1 MTLPTPPPRTIQQ
14 RLAGLNPRQQEA
26 VRYIDGPCLV
36 LAGAGSGKT
45 SVITTKIA
53 YLVQVCGM
61 SARRIAAVTFTNK
74 AAREMKERVG
84 SMLKGK
90 EGHGLTVSTFHTL
103 GLNIIR
109 RELKALGY
117 RPGFSLFDPEDA
129 KALLRDLMHKD
140 AQVDADQIN
149 AVQHRISEWKNDLV
163 LPGQA
168 MSHAADEDELFAA
181 RVYEAYNRHLKAY
194 NAVDFDDLI
203 LLPVVL
209 LRDDPEALARWRK
222 RIHYMLVDEY
232 QDTNVSQYQLVKLLM
247 GERKTF
253 TVVGDDDQSI
263 YAWRGARPEN
273 LVTLGEDFPR
283 LDVIKLEQNYRSTGT
298 ILRAANTLISNNP
311 HVYEKTLWSDM
322 GDGAPIR
329 VVVNRHEEAE
339 ADRVASE
346 ILTRRIKERAEWR
359 DFAVLYRGNFQA
371 RLLELKLQH
380 YQIPYKLSGGT
391 SFFSRN
397 EIKDAMAYLRLL
409 INPADDNAFLRIVNV
424 PRREI
429 GPSTLEKLA
438 NYANDQATGRSIS
451 LFAACHELG
460 LAEQLPVRAVE
471 RLGRFTH
478 FIDGVRRRMDGGDA
492 IAAIRDMLREM
503 DYEAWLYQ
511 NASAPT
517 IAERRMAN
525 VWILIDQLEKSMQA
539 SPEDEGPDEST
550 ASEETETD
558 SVEAAISR
566 LVLRDILEQQAEED
580 DSDRVQLL
588 TMHASKGLE
597 FPHVYLMGLEEELL
611 PHRNAVEAGTVEEER
626 RLAYVGITR
635 ARRTLT
641 LTLARQRKTYGELMD
656 CAPSRFLDELPEADL
671 EWEGRPDREDP
682 EKKQARGQDAIAG
695 LRSLLG

>member
-1 MTLPTPPPRTIQQ
+1 MPQPPTSILSRIK
-14 RLAGLNPRQQEA
+14 GLNPRQQEA

-53 YLVQVCGM
+53 YLVQECGM
-61 SARRIAAVTFTNK
+61 SARKIAAVTFTNK

-84 SMLKGK
+84 QMLKGK
-90 EGHGLTVSTFHTL
+90 EGHGLTVSTFHNL

-109 RELKALGY
+109 GELKTLGY
-117 RPGFSLFDPEDA
+117 KAGFSLFDPEDA
-129 KALLRDLMHKD
+129 KALLRDLMNKD
-140 AQVDADQIN
+140 AQVDAEQIN
-149 AVQHRISEWKNDLV
+149 AVQSKISTWKNDLV
-163 LPGQA
+163 LPSDA
-168 MSHAADEDELFAA
+168 LSFAADDDEHFAA
-181 RVYEAYNRHLKAY
+181 RVYEAYVRHLKAY

-209 LRDDPEALARWRK
+209 LQRDPEALARWRNK
-222 RIHYMLVDEY
+222 IHYMLVDEY
-232 QDTNVSQYQLVKLLM
+232 QDTNVSQYLLVKLLM
-247 GERKTF
+247 AERATF

-283 LDVIKLEQNYRSTGT
+283 LKVIKLEQNYRSTAT
-298 ILRAANTLISNNP
+298 ILRAANTLIANNP
-311 HVYEKTLWSDM
+311 HVYDKTLWSDM

-329 VVVNRHEEAE
+329 VIVNRHEEAE
-339 ADRVASE
+339 SERVASE
-346 ILTRRIKERAEWR
+346 MLTRRIKEKAEWR

-397 EIKDAMAYLRLL
+397 EIKDTMAYLRLL

-424 PRREI
+424 PRREV
-429 GPSTLEKLA
+429 GPGTLEKLA
-438 NYANDQATGRSIS
+438 NYANERTIS
-451 LFAACHELG
+451 LFSACHELG
-460 LAEQLPVRAVE
+460 LEQVLPTRAVE
-471 RLGRFTH
+471 RLSRFTH
-478 FIDGVRRRMDGGDA
+478 FIDGVRKRMDQGDA
-492 IAAIRDMLREM
+492 IAAIRDMLRDM

-517 IAERRMAN
+517 VAERRMAN
-525 VWILIDQLEKSMQA
+525 VWILIDQLEKSLNRD
-539 SPEDEGPDEST
+539 PEDDT
-550 ASEETETD
+550 ASTETETD
-558 SVEAAISR
+558 GVEAAISR

-597 FPHVYLMGLEEELL
+597 FPHVYLMGLEEDLL
-611 PHRNAVEAGTVEEER
+611 PHRNAIEMGTVEEER

-641 LTLARQRKTYGELMD
+641 LTLARQRKAYGELMD
-656 CAPSRFLDELPEADL
+656 CQPSRFLDELPGDDL
-671 EWEGRPDREDP
+671 EWEGRADKEDP
-682 EKKQARGQDAIAG
+682 DKKQARGKDAIAG

>member
-1 MTLPTPPPRTIQQ
+1 MSIQQ
-14 RLAGLNPRQQEA
+14 RLAKLNPRQQEA

-84 SMLKGK
+84 QMLKGK

-109 RELKALGY
+109 GELKALGY
-117 RPGFSLFDPEDA
+117 KPGFSLFDPEDA
-129 KALLRDLMHKD
+129 KALLRDLMNKD
-140 AQVDADQIN
+140 AQVDAEQIN
-149 AVQHRISEWKNDLV
+149 TVQHQISEWKNDLV

-168 MSHAADEDELFAA
+168 LSHAVDEDAHYAA
-181 RVYEAYNRHLKAY
+181 RVYEAYVRHLKAY

-209 LRDDPEALARWRK
+209 LKNDPEVLARWRRK
-222 RIHYMLVDEY
+222 IHYMLVDEY
-232 QDTNVSQYQLVKLLM
+232 QDTNVSQYLLVKLLM
-247 GERKTF
+247 EERKTF

-283 LDVIKLEQNYRSTGT
+283 LNVIKLEQNYRSTAT
-298 ILRAANTLISNNP
+298 ILRAANTLIANNP
-311 HVYEKTLWSDM
+311 HVYEKTLWSEM
-322 GDGAPIR
+322 GQGAPIR

-339 ADRVASE
+339 AERVASE

-429 GPSTLEKLA
+429 GPGTLEKLA
-438 NYANDQATGRSIS
+438 NYATERGAS
-451 LFAACHELG
+451 LFDACHELG
-460 LAEQLPVRAVE
+460 LEQQLPARAVE
-471 RLGRFTH
+471 RLARFTH
-478 FIDGVRRRMDGGDA
+478 FIDGVRRRMDEGDA
-492 IAAIRDMLREM
+492 LTAIRGMLHEM

-525 VWILIDQLEKSMQA
+525 VWTLIDQLEKSMRRA
-539 SPEDEGPDEST
+539 PEEIEAED
-550 ASEETETD
+550 AAETD
-558 SVEAAISR
+558 DVEAAISR

-580 DSDRVQLL
+580 DTDKVQLL

-611 PHRNAVEAGTVEEER
+611 PHRNAIEAGTVEEER

-635 ARRTLT
+635 ARQTLT
-641 LTLARQRKTYGELMD
+641 LTLARQRKAFGELMD
-656 CAPSRFLDELPEADL
+656 CLPSRFLDELPPDDL

>member
-1 MTLPTPPPRTIQQ
+1 MTPQPPKSILSRIK
-14 RLAGLNPRQQEA
+14 GLNPRQQEA

-53 YLVQVCGM
+53 YLVQECGM
-61 SARRIAAVTFTNK
+61 SARKIAAVTFTNK

-84 SMLKGK
+84 QMLKGK
-90 EGHGLTVSTFHTL
+90 EGHGLTVSTFHNL

-109 RELKALGY
+109 GELKTLGY
-117 RPGFSLFDPEDA
+117 KPGFSLFDPEDA
-129 KALLRDLMHKD
+129 KALLRDLMNKD
-140 AQVDADQIN
+140 AQVDAEQIN
-149 AVQHRISEWKNDLV
+149 AVQAKISTWKNDLV
-163 LPGQA
+163 LPSDA
-168 MSHAADEDELFAA
+168 LSFAADDDEHFAA
-181 RVYEAYNRHLKAY
+181 RVYEAYVRHLKAY

-209 LRDDPEALARWRK
+209 LQRDPEALARWRNK
-222 RIHYMLVDEY
+222 IHYMLVDEY
-232 QDTNVSQYQLVKLLM
+232 QDTNVSQYLLVKLLM
-247 GERKTF
+247 AERATF

-283 LDVIKLEQNYRSTGT
+283 LKVVKLEQNYRSTGT
-298 ILRAANTLISNNP
+298 ILRAANTLIANNP
-311 HVYEKTLWSDM
+311 HVYDKTLWSDM

-329 VVVNRHEEAE
+329 VIVNRHEEAE
-339 ADRVASE
+339 SERVASE
-346 ILTRRIKERAEWR
+346 MLTRRIKEKAEWR

-397 EIKDAMAYLRLL
+397 EIKDTMAYLRLL

-429 GPSTLEKLA
+429 GPGTLEKLA
-438 NYANDQATGRSIS
+438 NYATERSIS

-460 LAEQLPVRAVE
+460 LEQTLPTRAVE
-471 RLGRFTH
+471 RLSRFTH
-478 FIDGVRRRMDGGDA
+478 FIDGVRKRMDQDDA
-492 IAAIRDMLREM
+492 IAAIRDMLRDM

-517 IAERRMAN
+517 VAERRMAN
-525 VWILIDQLEKSMQA
+525 VWILIDQLEKSLNRD
-539 SPEDEGPDEST
+539 PEDADDST
-550 ASEETETD
+550 ATETD
-558 SVEAAISR
+558 GVEAAISR

-597 FPHVYLMGLEEELL
+597 FPHVYLMGLEEDLL
-611 PHRNAVEAGTVEEER
+611 PHRNAIEMETVEEER

-641 LTLARQRKTYGELMD
+641 LTLARQRKAYGELMD
-656 CAPSRFLDELPEADL
+656 CQPSRFLDELPADDL
-671 EWEGRPDREDP
+671 EWEGRADKEDP
-682 EKKQARGQDAIAG
+682 EKKQARGKDALAG
-695 LRSLLG
+695 IRSLLG

>member
-1 MTLPTPPPRTIQQ
+1 MTPQPPKSILSRIK
-14 RLAGLNPRQQEA
+14 GLNPRQQEA

-53 YLVQVCGM
+53 YLVQECGM
-61 SARRIAAVTFTNK
+61 SARKIAAVTFTNK

-84 SMLKGK
+84 QMLKGK
-90 EGHGLTVSTFHTL
+90 EGHGLTVSTFHNLGLTIIRGELKTL
-103 GLNIIR
+103 GY
-109 RELKALGY
+109 K
-117 RPGFSLFDPEDA
+117 PGFSLFDPEDA
-129 KALLRDLMHKD
+129 KALLRDLMNKD
-140 AQVDADQIN
+140 AQVDAEQIN
-149 AVQHRISEWKNDLV
+149 AVQSKISTWKNDLV
-163 LPGQA
+163 LPSDA
-168 MSHAADEDELFAA
+168 LSFAADDDEHFAA
-181 RVYEAYNRHLKAY
+181 RVYEAYVRHLKAY

-209 LRDDPEALARWRK
+209 LQRDPDALARWRNK
-222 RIHYMLVDEY
+222 IHYMLVDEY
-232 QDTNVSQYQLVKLLM
+232 QDTNVSQYLLVKLLM
-247 GERKTF
+247 AERATF

-283 LDVIKLEQNYRSTGT
+283 LNVIKLEQNYRSTGT
-298 ILRAANTLISNNP
+298 ILRAANTLIANNP
-311 HVYEKTLWSDM
+311 HVYDKTLWSDM

-329 VVVNRHEEAE
+329 VIVNRHEEAE
-339 ADRVASE
+339 SERVASE
-346 ILTRRIKERAEWR
+346 MLTRRIKEKAEWR

-397 EIKDAMAYLRLL
+397 EIKDTMAYLRLL

-429 GPSTLEKLA
+429 GPGTLEKLA
-438 NYANDQATGRSIS
+438 NYATERSIS

-460 LAEQLPVRAVE
+460 LEQTLPTRAVE
-471 RLGRFTH
+471 RLSRFTH
-478 FIDGVRRRMDGGDA
+478 FIDGVRKRMDQDDA
-492 IAAIRDMLREM
+492 IAAIRDMLRDM

-517 IAERRMAN
+517 VAERRMAN
-525 VWILIDQLEKSMQA
+525 VWILIDQLEKSLNRD
-539 SPEDEGPDEST
+539 PEDADDST
-550 ASEETETD
+550 ATETD
-558 SVEAAISR
+558 GVEAAISR

-597 FPHVYLMGLEEELL
+597 FPHVYLMGLEEDLL
-611 PHRNAVEAGTVEEER
+611 PHRNAIEMGTVEEER

-641 LTLARQRKTYGELMD
+641 LTLARQRKAYGELMD
-656 CAPSRFLDELPEADL
+656 CQPSRFLDELPADDL
-671 EWEGRPDREDP
+671 EWEGRADKEDP
-682 EKKQARGQDAIAG
+682 EKKQARGKDAIAG

>member
-1 MTLPTPPPRTIQQ
+1 MSIKQ
-14 RLAGLNPRQQEA
+14 RLAKLNPRQQEA
-26 VRYIDGPCLV
+26 VRFIDGPCLV

-53 YLVQVCGM
+53 YLVQECGM
-61 SARRIAAVTFTNK
+61 SARKIAAVTFTNK

-84 SMLKGK
+84 QLLQGR

-109 RELKALGY
+109 GELKTLGY
-117 RPGFSLFDPEDA
+117 KPGFSLFDPEDA
-129 KALLRDLMHKD
+129 KALLRDLMQKD
-140 AQVDADQIN
+140 AQIDADQIN
-149 AVQHRISEWKNDLV
+149 RVQGQISTWKNDLV
-163 LPGQA
+163 MPGDA
-168 MSHAADEDELFAA
+168 LSHAADDDEQFAA

-209 LRDDPEALARWRK
+209 LRDDPEVLARWRRK
-222 RIHYMLVDEY
+222 IHYMLVDEY
-232 QDTNVSQYQLVKLLM
+232 QDTNVSQYLLVKLLM
-247 GERKTF
+247 AERATF

-283 LDVIKLEQNYRSTGT
+283 LNVIKLEQNYRSTGT
-298 ILRAANTLISNNP
+298 ILRAANTLIANNP
-311 HVYEKTLWSDM
+311 HVYEKALWSELGP
-322 GDGAPIR
+322 GDAIR

-391 SFFSRN
+391 SFFARN

-429 GPSTLEKLA
+429 GPGTLEKLA
-438 NYANDQATGRSIS
+438 NYANDQATGRGIS
-451 LFAACHELG
+451 LFAACHEIG
-460 LAEQLPVRAVE
+460 LEQVLPARAVE

-478 FIDGVRRRMDGGDA
+478 FIDGVRRRMDSGDA

-503 DYEAWLYQ
+503 DYEAWLHQ

-517 IAERRMAN
+517 VAERRMAN
-525 VWILIDQLEKSMQA
+525 VWTLIDQLEKSMERNA
-539 SPEDEGPDEST
+539 EDSATEDSD
-550 ASEETETD
+550 SLETETD
-558 SVEAAISR
+558 GVEAAISR

-597 FPHVYLMGLEEELL
+597 FPHVYLMGLEEDLL

-641 LTLARQRKTYGELMD
+641 LTLARQRKAYGELLD
-656 CAPSRFLDELPEADL
+656 CTPSRFLDELPPDDL
-671 EWEGRPDREDP
+671 DWEGRADKEDP
-682 EKKQARGQDAIAG
+682 EKKQARGKDAIAG

>member
-1 MTLPTPPPRTIQQ
+1 MPQPPTSILSRIK
-14 RLAGLNPRQQEA
+14 GLNPRQQEA

-53 YLVQVCGM
+53 YLVQECGM
-61 SARRIAAVTFTNK
+61 SARKIAAVTFTNK

-84 SMLKGK
+84 QMLKGK
-90 EGHGLTVSTFHTL
+90 EGHGLTVSTFHNL

-109 RELKALGY
+109 GELKTLGY
-117 RPGFSLFDPEDA
+117 KPGFSLFDPEDA
-129 KALLRDLMHKD
+129 KALLRDLMNKD
-140 AQVDADQIN
+140 AQVDAEQIN
-149 AVQHRISEWKNDLV
+149 AVQSKISTWKNDLV
-163 LPGQA
+163 LPSDA
-168 MSHAADEDELFAA
+168 LSFAADDDEHFAA
-181 RVYEAYNRHLKAY
+181 RVYEAYVRHLKAY

-209 LRDDPEALARWRK
+209 LQRDPEALARWRNK
-222 RIHYMLVDEY
+222 IHYMLVDEY
-232 QDTNVSQYQLVKLLM
+232 QDTNVSQYLLVKLLM
-247 GERKTF
+247 AERATF

-283 LDVIKLEQNYRSTGT
+283 LKVIKLEQNYRSTAT
-298 ILRAANTLISNNP
+298 ILRAANTLIANNP
-311 HVYEKTLWSDM
+311 HVYDKTLWSDM

-329 VVVNRHEEAE
+329 VIVNRHEEAE
-339 ADRVASE
+339 SERVASE
-346 ILTRRIKERAEWR
+346 MLTRRIKEKAEWR

-397 EIKDAMAYLRLL
+397 EIKDTMAYLRLL

-429 GPSTLEKLA
+429 GPGTLEKLA
-438 NYANDQATGRSIS
+438 NYANERTIS
-451 LFAACHELG
+451 LFSACHELG
-460 LAEQLPVRAVE
+460 LEQVLPTRAVE
-471 RLGRFTH
+471 RLSRFTH
-478 FIDGVRRRMDGGDA
+478 FIDGVRKRMDQGDA
-492 IAAIRDMLREM
+492 IAAIRDMLRDM

-517 IAERRMAN
+517 VAERRMAN
-525 VWILIDQLEKSMQA
+525 VWILIDQLEKSLNRD
-539 SPEDEGPDEST
+539 PEDDT
-550 ASEETETD
+550 ASTETETD
-558 SVEAAISR
+558 GVEAAISR

-597 FPHVYLMGLEEELL
+597 FPHVYLMGLEEDLL
-611 PHRNAVEAGTVEEER
+611 PHRNAIEMGTVEEER

-641 LTLARQRKTYGELMD
+641 LTLARQRKAYGELMD
-656 CAPSRFLDELPEADL
+656 CQQSRFLDELPGDDL
-671 EWEGRPDREDP
+671 EWEGRADKEDP
-682 EKKQARGQDAIAG
+682 DKKQARGKDAIAG

>member
-1 MTLPTPPPRTIQQ
+1 MSIQQ
-14 RLAGLNPRQQEA
+14 RLATLNPRQQEA
-26 VRYIDGPCLV
+26 VRFIDGPCLV

-45 SVITTKIA
+45 SVITSKIA
-53 YLVQVCGM
+53 YLVQECGM

-84 SMLKGK
+84 QLLKGR

-109 RELKALGY
+109 GELKTLGY
-117 RPGFSLFDPEDA
+117 KPGFSLFDPEDA
-129 KALLRDLMHKD
+129 KALLRDLMQKD

-149 AVQHRISEWKNDLV
+149 RVQGQISTWKNDLV

-168 MSHAADEDELFAA
+168 LSHAADEDEQYAA
-181 RVYEAYNRHLKAY
+181 RLYEAYGRHLKAY

-203 LLPVVL
+203 MLPVVL
-209 LRDDPEALARWRK
+209 LSNDPEALARWRRK
-222 RIHYMLVDEY
+222 IHYMLVDEY
-232 QDTNVSQYQLVKLLM
+232 QDTNISQYQLVRLLM
-247 GERKTF
+247 AERGTF

-283 LDVIKLEQNYRSTGT
+283 LRVIKLEQNYRSTQL
-298 ILRAANTLISNNP
+298 ILRAANTLIANNP
-311 HVYEKTLWSDM
+311 HVYDKALWSDK
-322 GDGAPIR
+322 GIGAPIR
-329 VVVNRHEEAE
+329 IVVNRHEEAE
-339 ADRVASE
+339 AERVASE

-391 SFFSRN
+391 SFFSRG

-409 INPADDNAFLRIVNV
+409 INPGDDNAFLRIVNV

-429 GPSTLEKLA
+429 GPGTLEKLA
-438 NYANDQATGRSIS
+438 NYATERGQS
-451 LFAACHELG
+451 LFAACHEMG
-460 LAEQLPVRAVE
+460 LEQVLPARAVE
-471 RLGRFTH
+471 RLSRFTH
-478 FIDGVRRRMDGGDA
+478 FIDGVRKRMDQNEA
-492 IAAIRDMLREM
+492 ISAIREMLRDM
-503 DYEAWLYQ
+503 DYEAWLFQ

-517 IAERRMAN
+517 VAERRMAN
-525 VWILIDQLEKSMQA
+525 VWILIDQLEKSMQREA
-539 SPEDEGPDEST
+539 GDDE
-550 ASEETETD
+550 ASEETD
-558 SVEAAISR
+558 DVESAISR

-580 DSDRVQLL
+580 DSDRIQLL
-588 TMHASKGLE
+588 TLHAAKGLE
-597 FPHVYLMGLEEELL
+597 FPHVYVMGLEEELL
-611 PHRNAVEAGTVEEER
+611 PHRNAIELDTVEEER

-635 ARRTLT
+635 ARQTLT

-656 CAPSRFLDELPEADL
+656 CTPSRFLDELPAEDL
-671 EWEGRPDREDP
+671 EWEGRADKEDP
-682 EKKQARGQDAIAG
+682 DKKQARGKDAIAG

>member
-1 MTLPTPPPRTIQQ
+1 MNSSIAQ
-14 RLAGLNPRQQEA
+14 RLRGLNPSQQEA
-26 VRYIDGPCLV
+26 VRAIDGPCLV

-53 YLVQVCGM
+53 YLVKECGM

-84 SMLKGK
+84 SLLQGK

-109 RELKALGY
+109 GELKALGY
-117 RPGFSLFDPEDA
+117 KPGFSLFDPEDA
-129 KALLRDLMHKD
+129 KALLRDLMNKD
-140 AQVDADQIN
+140 AQVDAEAIN
-149 AVQHRISEWKNDLV
+149 AVQGQISQWKNDLV
-163 LPGQA
+163 LPGEA
-168 MSHAADEDELFAA
+168 LSHAADDDAHFAA
-181 RVYEAYNRHLKAY
+181 RVYEAYVRHLRAY

-209 LRDDPEALARWRK
+209 LRDSPEVLARWRRK
-222 RIHYMLVDEY
+222 IHYMLVDEY
-232 QDTNVSQYQLVKLLM
+232 QDTNVSQYLLVKLLM
-247 GERKTF
+247 AERSTF

-273 LVTLGEDFPR
+273 LITLGEDFPR
-283 LDVIKLEQNYRSTGT
+283 LKVIKLEQNYRSTGT
-298 ILRAANTLISNNP
+298 ILRAANALIAHNP
-311 HVYEKTLWSDM
+311 HVYEKTLWSQM

-339 ADRVASE
+339 AERVASE
-346 ILTRRIKERAEWR
+346 ILTRRIKESAAWR

-380 YQIPYKLSGGT
+380 YQIPYKISGGT
-391 SFFSRN
+391 SFFSRG

-438 NYANDQATGRSIS
+438 NYATERGTA
-451 LFAACHELG
+451 LFAACHEMG
-460 LAEQLPVRAVE
+460 LEQHLPERAVE
-471 RLGRFTH
+471 RLSHFTR
-478 FIDGVRRRMDGGDA
+478 FIDGARRRMDSGDA
-492 IAAIRDMLREM
+492 IAAIRQMMTEM

-517 IAERRMAN
+517 VAERRMGN
-525 VWILIDQLEKSMQA
+525 VWILIDQLEKSLNRD
-539 SPEDEGPDEST
+539 PEDTDST
-550 ASEETETD
+550 DTETD
-558 SVEAAISR
+558 GVDAAISR

-597 FPHVYLMGLEEELL
+597 FPHVYLMGLEEDLL
-611 PHRNAVEAGTVEEER
+611 PHRNAVENGSVEEER

-641 LTLARQRKTYGELMD
+641 LTLARQRKTYGELSD
-656 CAPSRFLDELPEADL
+656 CTPSRFLDELPAEDL
-671 EWEGRPDREDP
+671 EWEGRPDKEDP
-682 EKKQARGQDAIAG
+682 EKKQARGQSAIAG
-695 LRSLLG
+695 LRSLLD

>member
-1 MTLPTPPPRTIQQ
+1 MTQSIASRI
-14 RLAGLNPRQQEA
+14 AKLNPRQQEA
-26 VRYIDGPCLV
+26 VRAIDGPCLV

-53 YLVQVCGM
+53 YLVQECGM

-84 SMLKGK
+84 SMLQGRQ
-90 EGHGLTVSTFHTL
+90 GHGLTVSTFHTL

-109 RELKALGY
+109 GELKALGY
-117 RPGFSLFDPEDA
+117 KPGFSLFDPEDA
-129 KALLRDLMHKD
+129 KALLRDLMNKD

-149 AVQHRISEWKNDLV
+149 QVQAAISNWKNDLV

-168 MSHAADEDELFAA
+168 LSHADSEDELFAA
-181 RVYEAYNRHLKAY
+181 RVYEAYVRHLKAY

-203 LLPVVL
+203 LLPVTL
-209 LRDDPEALARWRK
+209 LRDDPEALSRWRK

-232 QDTNVSQYQLVKLLM
+232 QDTNVSQYQLVQLLM
-247 GERKTF
+247 AERQTF

-283 LDVIKLEQNYRSTGT
+283 LNVIKLEQNYRSTGT
-298 ILRAANTLISNNP
+298 ILRAANTLIANNP

-322 GDGAPIR
+322 GQGAAIR

-339 ADRVASE
+339 AERVASE

-438 NYANDQATGRSIS
+438 NYATERGGS
-451 LFAACHELG
+451 LFAACQELG
-460 LAEQLPVRAVE
+460 LAELLPTRAVE

-478 FIDGVRRRMDGGDA
+478 FIEGVRRRMDGGDA
-492 IAAIRDMLREM
+492 IDAIRDMLREM

-525 VWILIDQLEKSMQA
+525 VWTLIDQLEKSM
-539 SPEDEGPDEST
+539 DRDPDEDTAST
-550 ASEETETD
+550 ATETD
-558 SVEAAISR
+558 GVEAAISR

-611 PHRNAVEAGTVEEER
+611 PHRNAIEVGTVEEER

-641 LTLARQRKTYGELMD
+641 MTLARQRKAYGELMD
-656 CAPSRFLDELPEADL
+656 CTPSRFLDELPEDAL
-671 EWEGRPDREDP
+671 EWEGRADREDP
-682 EKKQARGQDAIAG
+682 EKKQARGKDAIAG
-695 LRSLLG
+695 LRSLLN

>member
-1 MTLPTPPPRTIQQ
+1 MTPQPPKSILSRIK
-14 RLAGLNPRQQEA
+14 GLNPRQQEA

-53 YLVQVCGM
+53 YLVQECGM
-61 SARRIAAVTFTNK
+61 SARKIAAVTFTNK

-84 SMLKGK
+84 QMLKGK
-90 EGHGLTVSTFHTL
+90 EGHGLTVSTFHNLGLTIIRSELKTL
-103 GLNIIR
+103 GY
-109 RELKALGY
+109 K
-117 RPGFSLFDPEDA
+117 PGFSLFDPEDA
-129 KALLRDLMHKD
+129 KALLRDLMNKD
-140 AQVDADQIN
+140 AQVDAEQIN
-149 AVQHRISEWKNDLV
+149 AVQAKISTWKNDLV
-163 LPGQA
+163 LPSDA
-168 MSHAADEDELFAA
+168 LSFAADDDEHFAA
-181 RVYEAYNRHLKAY
+181 RVYEAYVRHLKAY

-209 LRDDPEALARWRK
+209 LQRDPEALARWRRK
-222 RIHYMLVDEY
+222 IHYMLVDEY
-232 QDTNVSQYQLVKLLM
+232 QDTNVSQYLLVKLLM
-247 GERKTF
+247 AERATF

-283 LDVIKLEQNYRSTGT
+283 LNVIKLEQNYRSTGT
-298 ILRAANTLISNNP
+298 ILRAANTLIANNP
-311 HVYEKTLWSDM
+311 HVYDKTLWSDM

-329 VVVNRHEEAE
+329 VIVNRHEEAE
-339 ADRVASE
+339 SERVASE
-346 ILTRRIKERAEWR
+346 MLTRRIKEKAEWR

-397 EIKDAMAYLRLL
+397 EIKDTMAYLRLL

-429 GPSTLEKLA
+429 GPGTLEKLA
-438 NYANDQATGRSIS
+438 NYATERSIS

-460 LAEQLPVRAVE
+460 LEQTLPTRAVE
-471 RLGRFTH
+471 RLSRFTH
-478 FIDGVRRRMDGGDA
+478 FIDGVRKRMDQADA
-492 IAAIRDMLREM
+492 IAAIRDMLRDM

-517 IAERRMAN
+517 VAERRMAN
-525 VWILIDQLEKSMQA
+525 VWILIDQLEKSLNRD
-539 SPEDEGPDEST
+539 PEDADDST
-550 ASEETETD
+550 ATETD
-558 SVEAAISR
+558 GVEAAISR

-597 FPHVYLMGLEEELL
+597 FPHVYLMGLEEDLL
-611 PHRNAVEAGTVEEER
+611 PHRNAIEMGTVEEER

-641 LTLARQRKTYGELMD
+641 LTLARQRKAYGELMD
-656 CAPSRFLDELPEADL
+656 CQPSRFLDELPDDDL
-671 EWEGRPDREDP
+671 EWEGRADKEDP
-682 EKKQARGQDAIAG
+682 EKKQARGKDAIAG

>member
-1 MTLPTPPPRTIQQ
+1 MSTTPSIRQ
-14 RLAGLNPRQQEA
+14 RLAKLNPRQQEA
-26 VRYIDGPCLV
+26 ARYIDGPCLV

-53 YLVQVCGM
+53 YLIQECGM
-61 SARRIAAVTFTNK
+61 SARKIAAVTFTNK

-84 SMLKGK
+84 EMLQGR
-90 EGHGLTVSTFHTL
+90 EGYGLTVSTFHTL

-109 RELKALGY
+109 GELKTLGY
-117 RPGFSLFDPEDA
+117 KPGFSLFDPEDA
-129 KALLRDLMHKD
+129 KALLRDLMQKEADTD
-140 AQVDADQIN
+140 AEQIN
-149 AVQHRISEWKNDLV
+149 AVQGQISQWKNDLV

-168 MSHAADEDELFAA
+168 ISHAADEDAQYAA
-181 RVYEAYNRHLKAY
+181 RVYEAYSRHLKAY

-209 LRDDPEALARWRK
+209 LRDNPEALARWQRK
-222 RIHYMLVDEY
+222 IQYMLVDEY

-247 GERKTF
+247 AERATF

-283 LDVIKLEQNYRSTGT
+283 LNVIKLEQNYRSTGT
-298 ILRAANTLISNNP
+298 ILRAANTLIGNNP
-311 HVYEKTLWSDM
+311 HVYEKTLWSEM
-322 GDGAPIR
+322 GQGDAIR
-329 VVVNRHEEAE
+329 VIVNRHEEAE
-339 ADRVASE
+339 AERVASE

-409 INPADDNAFLRIVNV
+409 INPGDDNAFLRIVNV

-429 GPSTLEKLA
+429 GPGTLEKLA
-438 NYANDQATGRSIS
+438 NYATERSIS
-451 LFAACHELG
+451 LFAACHEIG
-460 LAEQLPVRAVE
+460 LEQVLPTRAVE
-471 RLGRFTH
+471 RLSRFTH
-478 FIDGVRRRMDGGDA
+478 FIDGVRRRMDQGDA
-492 IAAIRDMLREM
+492 IAAIRDMLHEM
-503 DYEAWLYQ
+503 DYEAWLFQ

-525 VWILIDQLEKSMQA
+525 VWTLVDQLEKSMHRDD
-539 SPEDEGPDEST
+539 EDGD
-550 ASEETETD
+550 ASEETD
-558 SVEAAISR
+558 DVQSAISR

-611 PHRNAVEAGTVEEER
+611 PHRNAVEAGTIEEER

-641 LTLARQRKTYGELMD
+641 LTLARQRKAYGELLD
-656 CAPSRFLDELPEADL
+656 CTPSRFLEELPPDDL
-671 EWEGRPDREDP
+671 EWEGRADKEDP
-682 EKKQARGQDAIAG
+682 EKKQARGKDAIAG

>member
-1 MTLPTPPPRTIQQ
+1 MSIQQ
-14 RLAGLNPRQQEA
+14 RLAKLNPRQREA

-53 YLVQVCGM
+53 YLVQECGM

-84 SMLKGK
+84 QMLKGK

-103 GLNIIR
+103 GLTIIR
-109 RELKALGY
+109 SELKTLGY
-117 RPGFSLFDPEDA
+117 KAGFSLFDPDDA
-129 KALLRDLMHKD
+129 KALLRDLMNKD

-149 AVQHRISEWKNDLV
+149 RVQATISNWKNDLI

-168 MSHAADEDELFAA
+168 LSHAADEDELFAA

-232 QDTNVSQYQLVKLLM
+232 QDTNVSQYLLVKLLM
-247 GERKTF
+247 GERQTF

-283 LDVIKLEQNYRSTGT
+283 LQVIKLEQNYRSTGT
-298 ILRAANTLISNNP
+298 ILRAANTLIANNP
-311 HVYEKTLWSDM
+311 HVYDKTLWSEM
-322 GDGAPIR
+322 GPGEPIR

-339 ADRVASE
+339 AERVASE
-346 ILTRRIKERAEWR
+346 ILTRRIKESAEWR

-429 GPSTLEKLA
+429 GPGTLEKLA
-438 NYANDQATGRSIS
+438 NYATERGGS
-451 LFAACHELG
+451 LFAACQEMG
-460 LAEQLPVRAVE
+460 LAELLPARAVE

-478 FIDGVRRRMDGGDA
+478 FIEAVRRRMDGGDA
-492 IAAIRDMLREM
+492 IAAIREMIREM

-525 VWILIDQLEKSMQA
+525 VWILIDQLEKSMGR
-539 SPEDEGPDEST
+539 EEESS

-558 SVEAAISR
+558 GVEAAISR

-597 FPHVYLMGLEEELL
+597 FPHVYLMGWEEELL
-611 PHRNAVEAGTVEEER
+611 PHRNAIEAGTVEEER

-641 LTLARQRKTYGELMD
+641 LTLARQRKAYGELMD
-656 CAPSRFLDELPEADL
+656 CTPSRFLDELPADDL
-671 EWEGRPDREDP
+671 EWEGRADKEDP
-682 EKKQARGQDAIAG
+682 DKKQARGKDAIAG

>member
-1 MTLPTPPPRTIQQ
+1 MSIKQ
-14 RLAGLNPRQQEA
+14 RLAKLNPRQQEA

-53 YLVQVCGM
+53 YLVQECGM
-61 SARRIAAVTFTNK
+61 SARKIAAVTFTNK

-84 SMLKGK
+84 QLLKGK

-109 RELKALGY
+109 GELKALGY
-117 RPGFSLFDPEDA
+117 KPGFSLFDPEDA
-129 KALLRDLMHKD
+129 KALLRDLMNKD

-149 AVQHRISEWKNDLV
+149 RVQHQISQWKNDLV
-163 LPGQA
+163 LPGEA
-168 MSHAADEDELFAA
+168 LSHAVDDDEQYAA
-181 RVYEAYNRHLKAY
+181 RVYEAYVRHLKAY

-209 LRDDPEALARWRK
+209 LRDDPAALARWRRK
-222 RIHYMLVDEY
+222 IHYMLVDEY
-232 QDTNVSQYQLVKLLM
+232 QDTNVSQYLLVKLLM
-247 GERKTF
+247 SERATF

-283 LDVIKLEQNYRSTGT
+283 LKVVKLEQNYRSTGT
-298 ILRAANTLISNNP
+298 ILRAANTLIAHNP
-311 HVYEKTLWSDM
+311 HVYEKTLWSQM
-322 GDGAPIR
+322 GDGEAIR

-339 ADRVASE
+339 AERVASE
-346 ILTRRIKERAEWR
+346 ILTRRIKARAEWR

-391 SFFSRN
+391 SFFSRG

-424 PRREI
+424 PRREV
-429 GPSTLEKLA
+429 GPGTLEKLA
-438 NYANDQATGRSIS
+438 NYANDQATGRGIS

-460 LAEQLPVRAVE
+460 LEQVLPTRAVE

-478 FIDGVRRRMDGGDA
+478 FIDGVRKRMDQGDA
-492 IAAIRDMLREM
+492 ISAIREMMRDM
-503 DYEAWLYQ
+503 DYEAWLHQ

-525 VWILIDQLEKSMQA
+525 VWTLIDQLEKSMQA
-539 SPEDEGPDEST
+539 APEDVSPDDSA
-550 ASEETETD
+550 ASDETETD
-558 SVEAAISR
+558 DVQSAISR

-635 ARRTLT
+635 ARQTLT
-641 LTLARQRKTYGELMD
+641 LTLARQRKAYGELMD

-671 EWEGRPDREDP
+671 DWEGRADKENP

>member
-1 MTLPTPPPRTIQQ
+1 MSSPHSGGTKSIRERI
-14 RLAGLNPRQQEA
+14 RGLNPRQQEA
-26 VRYIDGPCLV
+26 VHYIDGPCLV

-53 YLVQVCGM
+53 YLVQECGM

-84 SMLKGK
+84 SMLKGR

-109 RELKALGY
+109 GELKALGY
-117 RPGFSLFDPEDA
+117 KPGFSLFDPEDA
-129 KALLRDLMHKD
+129 KALLRDLMNKD

-149 AVQHRISEWKNDLV
+149 QVQSTISTWKNDLV
-163 LPGQA
+163 LPAQA
-168 MSHAADEDELFAA
+168 LSHAADENEQYAA
-181 RVYEAYNRHLKAY
+181 RVYEAYVRHLKAY

-209 LRDDPEALARWRK
+209 LRDNPEALERWRRK
-222 RIHYMLVDEY
+222 IHYMLVDEY
-232 QDTNVSQYQLVKLLM
+232 QDTNISQYMLVRMLM
-247 GERKTF
+247 AERQTF

-283 LDVIKLEQNYRSTGT
+283 LNVIKLEQNYRSTGT
-298 ILRAANTLISNNP
+298 ILRAANTLIANNP

-322 GDGAPIR
+322 GQGDPIR
-329 VVVNRHEEAE
+329 VVVTRHEEAE
-339 ADRVASE
+339 TERVASE

-391 SFFSRN
+391 SFFSRG

-429 GPSTLEKLA
+429 GPTTLEKLA
-438 NYANDQATGRSIS
+438 NYATDRSAS
-451 LFAACHELG
+451 LFAACHEMG
-460 LAEQLPVRAVE
+460 LAEQLPARAVE
-471 RLGRFTH
+471 RLTRFTH
-478 FIDGVRRRMDGGDA
+478 FIDGVRRRMDEGDA
-492 IAAIRDMLREM
+492 IAAIREMMREM

-517 IAERRMAN
+517 IAERRMGN

-539 SPEDEGPDEST
+539 DPEDNTEST
-550 ASEETETD
+550 ETETD
-558 SVEAAISR
+558 DVQSAISR

-611 PHRNAVEAGTVEEER
+611 PHRNAIEVGTVEEER

-641 LTLARQRKTYGELMD
+641 MTLARQRKTFGELMD
-656 CAPSRFLDELPEADL
+656 CAPSRFLDELPPEDL
-671 EWEGRPDREDP
+671 DWEGRADREDP
-682 EKKQARGQDAIAG
+682 ERKQERGKSAIAG
-695 LRSLLG
+695 LRSLLD

>member
-1 MTLPTPPPRTIQQ
+1 MSTTPSIRQ
-14 RLAGLNPRQQEA
+14 RLAKLNPRQQEA
-26 VRYIDGPCLV
+26 ARYIDGPCLV

-53 YLVQVCGM
+53 YLIQECGM
-61 SARRIAAVTFTNK
+61 SARKIAAVTFTNK

-84 SMLKGK
+84 EMLQGR

-109 RELKALGY
+109 GELKTLGY
-117 RPGFSLFDPEDA
+117 KPGFSLFDPEDA
-129 KALLRDLMHKD
+129 KALLRDLMQKEADTD
-140 AQVDADQIN
+140 AEQIN
-149 AVQHRISEWKNDLV
+149 AVQGQISQWKNDLV

-168 MSHAADEDELFAA
+168 ISHAADEDTQYAA
-181 RVYEAYNRHLKAY
+181 RVYEAYSRHLKAY

-209 LRDDPEALARWRK
+209 LRDNPDALARWQRK
-222 RIHYMLVDEY
+222 IQYMLVDEY

-247 GERKTF
+247 AERATF

-283 LDVIKLEQNYRSTGT
+283 LNVIKLEQNYRSTGT
-298 ILRAANTLISNNP
+298 ILRAANTLIGNNP
-311 HVYEKTLWSDM
+311 HVYEKTLWSEM
-322 GDGAPIR
+322 GQGDAIR
-329 VVVNRHEEAE
+329 VIVNRHEEAE
-339 ADRVASE
+339 AERVASE

-409 INPADDNAFLRIVNV
+409 INPGDDNAFLRIVNV

-429 GPSTLEKLA
+429 GPGTLEKLA
-438 NYANDQATGRSIS
+438 NYATERSIS
-451 LFAACHELG
+451 LFAACHEIG
-460 LAEQLPVRAVE
+460 LEQVLPTRAVE
-471 RLGRFTH
+471 RLSRFTH
-478 FIDGVRRRMDGGDA
+478 FIDGVRRRMDQGDA

-503 DYEAWLYQ
+503 DYEAWLFQ

-525 VWILIDQLEKSMQA
+525 VWTLVDQLEKSMHRDD
-539 SPEDEGPDEST
+539 EDGD
-550 ASEETETD
+550 ASEETD
-558 SVEAAISR
+558 DVQSAISR

-611 PHRNAVEAGTVEEER
+611 PHRNAVEAGTIEEER

-641 LTLARQRKTYGELMD
+641 LTLARQRKAYGELLD
-656 CAPSRFLDELPEADL
+656 CTPSRFLEELPPDDL
-671 EWEGRPDREDP
+671 EWEGRADKEDP
-682 EKKQARGQDAIAG
+682 EKKQARGKDAIAG

>member
-1 MTLPTPPPRTIQQ
+1 MNSSGTIRQ

-53 YLVQVCGM
+53 YLVQECGM

-109 RELKALGY
+109 GELKALGY

-129 KALLRDLMHKD
+129 KALLRDLMNKD
-140 AQVDADQIN
+140 AQVDAEAIN
-149 AVQHRISEWKNDLV
+149 AVQQQISQWKNDLV

-168 MSHAADEDELFAA
+168 LSHAADDDELFAA
-181 RVYEAYNRHLKAY
+181 RVYEAYVRHLKAY

-209 LRDDPEALARWRK
+209 LRDDPEVLARWRRK
-222 RIHYMLVDEY
+222 IHYMLVDEY
-232 QDTNVSQYQLVKLLM
+232 QDTNISQYLLVRLLM
-247 GERKTF
+247 GERSTF

-283 LDVIKLEQNYRSTGT
+283 LKVIKLEQNYRSTGT
-298 ILRAANTLISNNP
+298 ILRAANTLIANNP
-311 HVYEKTLWSDM
+311 HVYDKTLWSEM
-322 GDGAPIR
+322 GEGAAIR

-339 ADRVASE
+339 AERVASE
-346 ILTRRIKERAEWR
+346 ILTRRIKESAEWR

-438 NYANDQATGRSIS
+438 NYANERSIS

-460 LAEQLPVRAVE
+460 LEQQLPVKAVE
-471 RLGRFTH
+471 RLGRFTR
-478 FIDGVRRRMDGGDA
+478 FIDGVRRRMDQGDA
-492 IAAIRDMLREM
+492 IDAIRGMLHEM

-525 VWILIDQLEKSMQA
+525 VWTLVDQLEKSMDRD
-539 SPEDEGPDEST
+539 PEDTTST
-550 ASEETETD
+550 ETETD
-558 SVEAAISR
+558 DVEAAISR

-611 PHRNAVEAGTVEEER
+611 PHRNAIEVGTVEEER

-656 CAPSRFLDELPEADL
+656 CTPSRFLDELPESDL
-671 EWEGRPDREDP
+671 EWEGRADREDP
-682 EKKQARGQDAIAG
+682 EKKQARGKDAIAG

>member
-1 MTLPTPPPRTIQQ
+1 MTDIRQ
-14 RLAGLNPRQQEA
+14 RLAKLNPRQQEA
-26 VRYIDGPCLV
+26 VRFIDGPCLV

-53 YLVQVCGM
+53 YLVQECGM
-61 SARRIAAVTFTNK
+61 SARKIAAVTFTNK

-84 SMLKGK
+84 QMLKGR
-90 EGHGLTVSTFHTL
+90 EGYGLTVSTFHNL

-109 RELKALGY
+109 RELKALGF

-129 KALLRDLMHKD
+129 KALLRDLMQKEADTD
-140 AQVDADQIN
+140 AEQIN
-149 AVQHRISEWKNDLV
+149 GVQSQISQWKNDLV
-163 LPGQA
+163 LPGPA
-168 MSHAADEDELFAA
+168 ISHAEDEDQQYAA
-181 RVYEAYNRHLKAY
+181 RIYEAYNRHLKAY

-203 LLPVVL
+203 MLPVVL
-209 LRDDPEALARWRK
+209 LKTDPEALSRWRK
-222 RIHYMLVDEY
+222 RIQYMLVDEY
-232 QDTNVSQYQLVKLLM
+232 QDTNVSQYQLVKMLM
-247 GERKTF
+247 DERATF

-283 LDVIKLEQNYRSTGT
+283 LNVIKLEQNYRSTAT
-298 ILRAANTLISNNP
+298 ILRAANTLIANNP

-322 GDGAPIR
+322 GPGDPIR
-329 VVVNRHEEAE
+329 VIVNRHEEAE
-339 ADRVASE
+339 AERVAGE

-380 YQIPYKLSGGT
+380 HQIPYKLSGGT

-397 EIKDAMAYLRLL
+397 EIKDSMAYLRLL
-409 INPADDNAFLRIVNV
+409 INPDDDNAFLRIVNV

-429 GPSTLEKLA
+429 GPGTMEKLA
-438 NYANDQATGRSIS
+438 NYASERGAS
-451 LFAACHELG
+451 LLSACQEMG
-460 LAEQLPVRAVE
+460 LEQVLPTRAVE
-471 RLGRFTH
+471 RLGRFAH
-478 FIDGVRRRMDGGDA
+478 FIDGVRKRMDQGDA
-492 IAAIRDMLREM
+492 IAAIREMIRDM

-525 VWILIDQLEKSMQA
+525 VWTLIDQLEKSMHRDD
-539 SPEDEGPDEST
+539 EDGE
-550 ASEETETD
+550 ASEETD
-558 SVEAAISR
+558 DVQSAISR

-611 PHRNAVEAGTVEEER
+611 PHRNSIESGTVEEER

-641 LTLARQRKTYGELMD
+641 LTLARQRKAYGELLD
-656 CAPSRFLDELPEADL
+656 CTPSRFLDELPADDL
-671 EWEGRPDREDP
+671 EWEGRADKENP
-682 EKKQARGQDAIAG
+682 EKKQERGQSAIAG

>member
-1 MTLPTPPPRTIQQ
+1 MTQSIASRI
-14 RLAGLNPRQQEA
+14 AKLNPRQQEA
-26 VRYIDGPCLV
+26 VRAIDGPCLV

-53 YLVQVCGM
+53 YLVQECGM

-84 SMLKGK
+84 SMLQGRQ
-90 EGHGLTVSTFHTL
+90 GHGLTVSTFHTL

-109 RELKALGY
+109 GELKALGY
-117 RPGFSLFDPEDA
+117 KPGFSLFDPEDA
-129 KALLRDLMHKD
+129 KALLRDLMNKD
-140 AQVDADQIN
+140 AHVDADQIN
-149 AVQHRISEWKNDLV
+149 QVQAAISNWKNDLV

-168 MSHAADEDELFAA
+168 LSHADSEDELFAA
-181 RVYEAYNRHLKAY
+181 RVYEAYVRHLKAY

-203 LLPVVL
+203 LLPVTL
-209 LRDDPEALARWRK
+209 LRDDPEALSRWRK

-232 QDTNVSQYQLVKLLM
+232 QDTNVSQYQLVQLLM
-247 GERKTF
+247 AERQTF

-283 LDVIKLEQNYRSTGT
+283 LNVIKLEQNYRSTGT
-298 ILRAANTLISNNP
+298 ILRAANTLIANNP

-322 GDGAPIR
+322 GQGAAIR

-339 ADRVASE
+339 AERVASE

-438 NYANDQATGRSIS
+438 NYATERGGS
-451 LFAACHELG
+451 LFAACQELG
-460 LAEQLPVRAVE
+460 LAELLPTRAVE

-478 FIDGVRRRMDGGDA
+478 FIEGVRRRMDGGDA
-492 IAAIRDMLREM
+492 IDAIRDMLREM

-525 VWILIDQLEKSMQA
+525 VWTLIDQLEKSM
-539 SPEDEGPDEST
+539 DRDPDEDTAST
-550 ASEETETD
+550 ATETD
-558 SVEAAISR
+558 GVEAAISR

-611 PHRNAVEAGTVEEER
+611 PHRNAIEVGTVEEER

-641 LTLARQRKTYGELMD
+641 MTLARQRKAYGELMD
-656 CAPSRFLDELPEADL
+656 CTPSRFLDELPEDAL
-671 EWEGRPDREDP
+671 EWEGRADREDP
-682 EKKQARGQDAIAG
+682 EKKQARGKDAIAG
-695 LRSLLG
+695 LRSLLN

>member
-1 MTLPTPPPRTIQQ
+1 MTPQPPKSILSRIK
-14 RLAGLNPRQQEA
+14 GLNPRQQEA

-53 YLVQVCGM
+53 YLVQECGM
-61 SARRIAAVTFTNK
+61 SARKIAAVTFTNK

-84 SMLKGK
+84 QMLKGK
-90 EGHGLTVSTFHTL
+90 EGHGLTVSTFHNL

-109 RELKALGY
+109 GELKTLGY
-117 RPGFSLFDPEDA
+117 KPGFSLFDPEDA
-129 KALLRDLMHKD
+129 KALLRDLMNKD
-140 AQVDADQIN
+140 AQVDAEQIN
-149 AVQHRISEWKNDLV
+149 AVQAKISTWKNDLV
-163 LPGQA
+163 LPSDA
-168 MSHAADEDELFAA
+168 LSFAADDDEHFAA
-181 RVYEAYNRHLKAY
+181 RVYEAYVRHLKAY

-209 LRDDPEALARWRK
+209 LQRDPEALARWRNK
-222 RIHYMLVDEY
+222 IHYMLVDEY
-232 QDTNVSQYQLVKLLM
+232 QDTNVSQYLLVKLLM
-247 GERKTF
+247 AERATF

-283 LDVIKLEQNYRSTGT
+283 LKVVKLEQNYRSTGT
-298 ILRAANTLISNNP
+298 ILRAANTLIANNP
-311 HVYEKTLWSDM
+311 HVYDKTLWSDM

-329 VVVNRHEEAE
+329 VIVNRHEEAE
-339 ADRVASE
+339 SERVASE
-346 ILTRRIKERAEWR
+346 MLTRRIKEKAEWR

-397 EIKDAMAYLRLL
+397 EIKDTMAYLRLL

-429 GPSTLEKLA
+429 GPGTLEKLA
-438 NYANDQATGRSIS
+438 NYATERSIS

-460 LAEQLPVRAVE
+460 LEQTLPTRAVE
-471 RLGRFTH
+471 RLSRFTH
-478 FIDGVRRRMDGGDA
+478 FIDGVRKRMDQDDA
-492 IAAIRDMLREM
+492 IAAIRDMLRDM

-517 IAERRMAN
+517 VAERRMAN
-525 VWILIDQLEKSMQA
+525 VWILIDQLEKSLNRD
-539 SPEDEGPDEST
+539 PEDADDST
-550 ASEETETD
+550 ATETD
-558 SVEAAISR
+558 GVEAAISR

-597 FPHVYLMGLEEELL
+597 FPHVYLMGLEEDLL
-611 PHRNAVEAGTVEEER
+611 PHRNAIEMETVEEER

-641 LTLARQRKTYGELMD
+641 LTLARQRKAYGELMD
-656 CAPSRFLDELPEADL
+656 CQPSRFLDELPADDL
-671 EWEGRPDREDP
+671 EWEGRADKEDP
-682 EKKQARGQDAIAG
+682 EKKQARGQNAIAG

>member
-1 MTLPTPPPRTIQQ
+1 MSIKQ
-14 RLAGLNPRQQEA
+14 RLAKLNPRQQEA

-53 YLVQVCGM
+53 YLVQECGM

-84 SMLKGK
+84 QMLKGK

-109 RELKALGY
+109 GELKALGY
-117 RPGFSLFDPEDA
+117 KPGFSLFDPEDA
-129 KALLRDLMHKD
+129 KALLRDLMNKD

-149 AVQHRISEWKNDLV
+149 QVQHQISAWKNDLI

-168 MSHAADEDELFAA
+168 LSHAADENEQYAA
-181 RVYEAYNRHLKAY
+181 RVYEAYVRHLKAY

-209 LRDDPEALARWRK
+209 LRDNPEVLARWRRK
-222 RIHYMLVDEY
+222 IHYMLVDEY
-232 QDTNVSQYQLVKLLM
+232 QDTNVSQYLLVKLLM
-247 GERKTF
+247 EERKTF

-283 LDVIKLEQNYRSTGT
+283 LNVIKLEQNYRSTGT
-298 ILRAANTLISNNP
+298 ILRAANTLIANNP
-311 HVYEKTLWSDM
+311 HVYEKTLWSEM
-322 GDGAPIR
+322 GDGAAIR

-339 ADRVASE
+339 SERVASE

-429 GPSTLEKLA
+429 GPGTLEKLA
-438 NYANDQATGRSIS
+438 NYATQRGAS

-460 LAEQLPVRAVE
+460 LEQQLPARAVE

-492 IAAIRDMLREM
+492 IPAIRGMLHEM

-517 IAERRMAN
+517 IAEKRMGN
-525 VWILIDQLEKSMQA
+525 VWILIDQLEKSMRTD
-539 SPEDEGPDEST
+539 PEDITPEEST

-558 SVEAAISR
+558 TVEAAISR

-580 DSDRVQLL
+580 DTDRVQLL

-611 PHRNAVEAGTVEEER
+611 PHRNAIEAGTVEEER

-641 LTLARQRKTYGELMD
+641 LTLARQRKAFGELMD
-656 CAPSRFLDELPEADL
+656 CAPSRFLDELPAEDL
-671 EWEGRPDREDP
+671 DWEGQPDREDP
-682 EKKQARGQDAIAG
+682 EKKQARGKDAIAG

>member
-1 MTLPTPPPRTIQQ
+1 MTLSINQ
-14 RLAGLNPRQQEA
+14 RIKGLNPRQQQA

-53 YLVQVCGM
+53 YLVQECGM
-61 SARRIAAVTFTNK
+61 SARRITAVTFTNK

-84 SMLKGK
+84 QLLKGK

-109 RELKALGY
+109 GELKALGY
-117 RPGFSLFDPEDA
+117 KPGFSLFDPEDA
-129 KALLRDLMHKD
+129 KALLRDLMNKD
-140 AQVDADQIN
+140 AQVDAEQIN
-149 AVQHRISEWKNDLV
+149 AVQHQISQWKNDLI
-163 LPGQA
+163 LPA
-168 MSHAADEDELFAA
+168 DALSHAEDDASHFAA
-181 RVYEAYNRHLKAY
+181 RVYEAYVRHLKAY

-209 LRDDPEALARWRK
+209 LQRDPDALARWRRK
-222 RIHYMLVDEY
+222 IHYMLVDEY
-232 QDTNVSQYQLVKLLM
+232 QDTNVSQYLLVKLLM
-247 GERKTF
+247 AERSTF

-273 LVTLGEDFPR
+273 LVTLGEDFPG
-283 LDVIKLEQNYRSTGT
+283 LKLIKLEQNYRSTGT
-298 ILRAANTLISNNP
+298 ILRAANTLIANNP

-322 GDGAPIR
+322 GQGAAIR
-329 VVVNRHEEAE
+329 VVVSRHEEAE
-339 ADRVASE
+339 AERVAGE

-391 SFFSRN
+391 SFFSRG

-429 GPSTLEKLA
+429 GPGTLEKLA
-438 NYANDQATGRSIS
+438 NYANDQATGRGIS

-460 LAEQLPVRAVE
+460 LEQQLPTRAVE

-478 FIDGVRRRMDGGDA
+478 FIDGVRKRMDQGDA
-492 IAAIRDMLREM
+492 IAAIRDMLRDM
-503 DYEAWLYQ
+503 DYEAWLHQ

-517 IAERRMAN
+517 VAERRMAN
-525 VWILIDQLEKSMQA
+525 VWILIDQLEKSMQRD
-539 SPEDEGPDEST
+539 PEDIN
-550 ASEETETD
+550 ASDDTETEG
-558 SVEAAISR
+558 VEAAISR

-597 FPHVYLMGLEEELL
+597 FPHVYLMGLEEDLL

-656 CAPSRFLDELPEADL
+656 CAPSRFLEELPADDL
-671 EWEGRPDREDP
+671 EWEGRLDKEDP
-682 EKKQARGQDAIAG
+682 EKKQARGKDAIAG